1 MEIEFVNAYIERL
14 VQEVQELTKT
24 KLLNEAKLKYIESVN
39 TKLVKKLEELEKQ
52 IDKQSKKKTKEVNTS
67 SEEQQF

>member
-1 MEIEFVNAYIERL
+1 MEVEFVNAYIERL

-39 TKLVKKLEELEKQ
+39 IKLLQKLDETEKQ
-52 IDKQSKKKTKEVNTS
+52 VEKQNKKKSKEINTS
-67 SEEQQF
+67 EEAF